1 MPLGAGHALLAT
13 AAAAPAMSPPLFQAT
28 RFERLQRQLADLL
41 LGGLRGSWRRRSLA
55 LLAVLLG
62 FFAAQNLTAL
72 WLERLGLR
80 PVVVLI
86 LVLLIE
92 VVVRL
97 RTRLVVGRPPLGWL
111 LLDNLRLGL
120 VYGLILEAFKL
131 GS

>member
-1 MPLGAGHALLAT
+1 
-13 AAAAPAMSPPLFQAT
+13 MSPPLFQTT
-28 RFERLQRQLADLL
+28 RFERLQRQLSDLL

-55 LLAVLLG
+55 LLALLLG
-62 FFAAQNLTAL
+62 FFAAQNITAL

-80 PVVVLI
+80 PVVVLM

-97 RTRLVVGRPPLGWL
+97 RTRLVLSRPPLAWL